1 MPYLFLCL
9 SLLSSVSIAL
19 LLRLFE
25 SRSANRLIIIAAN
38 YISAGA
44 LAYLLSGKSTA
55 NAAVFIFGAVIGL
68 FFSIAFISFSLAIK
82 RKGIA
87 AAVTIGRLSLAIPVL
102 FSLLL
107 WGEQPVLLD
116 ILSLVLIFL
125 IILSWEGKVGKIS
138 PLLLAL
144 FLLFGFI
151 DSAMKFFKLHFP
163 AADDSF
169 FLIIVFWSA
178 MAWSWV
184 YILAKRTAVK
194 PQEVLCGL
202 FLGIPNFFSSYFL
215 LKALESIPAYVV
227 FPFINT
233 GIIILSSLFGCL
245 LFKERLDRKKVVLI
259 TLGILAVFFLT
270 IF

>member
-9 SLLSSVSIAL
+9 ALLSSVSIAL

-25 SRSANRLIIIAAN
+25 TRNKDRLLIIAAN
-38 YISAGA
+38 YIAAGA
-44 LAYLLSGKSTA
+44 LAYLLSEKSDA
-55 NAAVFIFGAVIGL
+55 NSAVFIFGAIIGL
-68 FFSIAFISFSLAIK
+68 FFSIAFITFSLAIK

-87 AAVTIGRLSLAIPVL
+87 GTVTIGRLSLAIPVI

-107 WGEQPVLLD
+107 WGEKPGPLD
-116 ILSLVLIFL
+116 ILSLALIFL
-125 IILSWEGKVGKIS
+125 IILTWEGRPGKIS

-151 DSAMKFFKLHFP
+151 DAAMKFFKLHFP
-163 AADDSF
+163 STDDSF

-178 MAWSWV
+178 MTWSWA
-184 YILAKRTAVK
+184 YILVNRTAIK
-194 PQEVLCGL
+194 PSEVLYGL

-245 LFKERLDRKKVVLI
+245 LFKERLDRKKIMLI

-270 IF
+270 T